1 MRAPRFAK
9 AAPELVAAFDRAL
22 PAKRSVER
30 RLMFGYPSA
39 FLNGNMFAG
48 VFADRIFVRLPPDQR
63 AELLRLKGAGL
74 FEPTPGRPMKDYMV
88 VPTAM
93 HGRPREL
100 ATWIDRAS
108 RHTAALPAKTKK
120 RP

>member
-1 MRAPRFAK
+1 MSGPRFTK

-22 PAKRSVER
+22 PAKGGIER

-48 VFADRIFVRLPPDQR
+48 VFADRIFVRLATEPR
-63 AELLRLKGAGL
+63 AELLRLSGAGP
-74 FEPTPGRPMKDYMV
+74 FEPMPGRSMREYVV

-93 HGRPREL
+93 HGRAREL
-100 ATWIDRAS
+100 ATWMERAA
-108 RHTAALPAKTKK
+108 RHASALPAKAK
-120 RP
+120 RRR